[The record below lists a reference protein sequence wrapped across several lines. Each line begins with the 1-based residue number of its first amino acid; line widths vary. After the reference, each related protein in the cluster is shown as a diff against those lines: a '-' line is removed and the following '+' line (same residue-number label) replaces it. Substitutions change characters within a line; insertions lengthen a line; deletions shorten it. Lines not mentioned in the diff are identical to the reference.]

1 MKKTVCGDGMS
12 RCLLCGEQLGSPGVS
27 SVVCEDCKKVS
38 RTHSLQCCSP
48 HRSFVKAEK
57 VMGEELC
64 THKLKFSSFLLL
76 CRTCVPNVVHSV
88 AVGHVLC
95 GYARSAENSER

>member
-38 RTHSLQCCSP
+38 QTHSSAASHESFGQSN
-48 HRSFVKAEK
+48 RSRSMSCVFV
-57 VMGEELC
+57 M
-64 THKLKFSSFLLL
+64 TS
-76 CRTCVPNVVHSV
+76 
-88 AVGHVLC
+88 
-95 GYARSAENSER
+95 

>member
-38 RTHSLQCCSP
+38 QDSISTAAHTKVEKTQDTMDCE
-48 HRSFVKAEK
+48 RSE
-57 VMGEELC
+57 MEI
-64 THKLKFSSFLLL
+64 SSFLLP
-76 CRTCVPNVVHSV
+76 CRICVPGVVHSV

-95 GYARSAENSER
+95 GCARSAENSER